1 MSRKGNCYENA
12 VMESFFTTLKQEL
25 VYQRQYQTRKE
36 AKQDIF
42 EYIQAWYNRR
52 RIHSTLS
59 YQSPEQFENQS
70 QYQMAA

>member
-1 MSRKGNCYENA
+1 
-12 VMESFFTTLKQEL
+12 MESFFTTLKQEL